1 MANAKLD
8 KMTTKELKELIAS
21 AEAMIAKKEK
31 EERKAA
37 LKDARDAVAK
47 WGYSLDDLVG
57 GAAFSISGL
66 TLRAAPLVAEM
77 VEALSSLM
85 MTRKPIGA
93 FTLNCLGPL
102 NQPRKLILI
111 VGA

>member
-31 EERKAA
+31 EEREAA

-57 GAAFSISGL
+57 GAGKPAGRKTGKRQLRPKFRNLSNPEQTWSGVG
-66 TLRAAPLVAEM
+66 RKPRWYVEAEQAGKVEEMRVAE
-77 VEALSSLM
+77 
-85 MTRKPIGA
+85 
-93 FTLNCLGPL
+93 
-102 NQPRKLILI
+102 
-111 VGA
+111 